1 MRRAQDAGSKD
12 APLRP
17 TLLQFLRY
25 GVAGSAAAATHL
37 AVLVLLTEL
46 TAVPSTLA
54 SALGFACAVPVN
66 YALQHRFV
74 FNPGSSRHLLLF
86 SRYVAVTLLTM
97 ALNVGLFWLLTS
109 GLGVFYVLSQIIT
122 IGVIVPLNF
131 AINRSYTFADLA
143 TGRP

>member
-1 MRRAQDAGSKD
+1 LRRARRGSR
-12 APLRP
+12 PLP
-17 TLLQFLRY
+17 ATLLQFLRY
-25 GVAGSAAAATHL
+25 GLAGSAAAATHL
-37 AVLVLLTEL
+37 AVLVLLAEL
-46 TAVPSTLA
+46 AAVPATLA

-74 FNPGSSRHLLLF
+74 FNSSSRRHLLLF
-86 SRYVAVTLLTM
+86 SRYVTVTLLTM

-131 AINRSYTFADLA
+131 AINRSYTFAELA

>member
-1 MRRAQDAGSKD
+1 LPR
-12 APLRP
+12 

-46 TAVPSTLA
+46 AAVPSTLA

-74 FNPGSSRHLLLF
+74 FNAGSSRHLLLF

-97 ALNVGLFWLLTS
+97 ALNVGLFWVLTS
-109 GLGVFYVLSQIIT
+109 GLGIFYVLSQIIT

-131 AINRSYTFADLA
+131 VINRSYTFAELA
-143 TGRP
+143 ASRP

>member
-1 MRRAQDAGSKD
+1 M
-12 APLRP
+12 RP

-25 GVAGSAAAATHL
+25 GLAGSTAAATQL

-46 TAVPSTLA
+46 AAVPSTLA

-74 FNPGSSRHLLLF
+74 FNPDSRSHLLLF
-86 SRYVAVTLLTM
+86 SRYVVVTLLTM

-109 GLGVFYVLSQIIT
+109 GLGVYYVLSQIIT
-122 IGVIVPLNF
+122 IGLIVPLNYVL
-131 AINRSYTFADLA
+131 NRSFTFSALA
-143 TGRP
+143 AQRS